1 MNKIEERNKIIDIIE
16 LISHLNNQKL
26 DQQGQVL
33 KILTPSQIFSRLPI
47 ALA

>member
-1 MNKIEERNKIIDIIE
+1 MNKIEGRNKIIDIIE
-16 LISHLNNQKL
+16 LIPHVNNQRL

-33 KILTPSQIFSRLPI
+33 KILTPSQMSNRLPI